1 MPTKEEI
8 NAKYLDLHT
17 KLGTRKQATDKGEFD
32 KKHQDLWA
40 KCDAELKKAGYLK
53 EF

>member
-1 MPTKEEI
+1 MATKEEI

-17 KLGTRKQATDKGEFD
+17 KLGTRKEATDKAKFD
-32 KKHQDLWA
+32 KAHQALWA